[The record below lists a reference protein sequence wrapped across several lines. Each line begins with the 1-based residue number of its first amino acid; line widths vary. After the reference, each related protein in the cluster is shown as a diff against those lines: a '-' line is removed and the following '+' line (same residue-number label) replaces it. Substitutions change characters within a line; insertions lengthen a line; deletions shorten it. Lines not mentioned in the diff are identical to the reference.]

1 MNEMRRRLQSLEEE
15 NLRLKMERENLR
27 QSIAQQKGSSYGT
40 PEDKDAEVFPRR
52 LRPPKRRPRP
62 PREDQVRQ
70 RIKRKRTEG
79 QLELSCR

>member
-1 MNEMRRRLQSLEEE
+1 MAPQKIKM
-15 NLRLKMERENLR
+15 LKF
-27 QSIAQQKGSSYGT
+27 
-40 PEDKDAEVFPRR
+40 FPRR

-62 PREDQVRQ
+62 PREVRQ

>member
-1 MNEMRRRLQSLEEE
+1 MAPQKIKM
-15 NLRLKMERENLR
+15 LKF
-27 QSIAQQKGSSYGT
+27 
-40 PEDKDAEVFPRR
+40 FPRR

-70 RIKRKRTEG
+70 RIRRKRAEG